1 MTTGERIKL
10 RRKELGLSAEYLA
23 DKLKVS
29 PATIYRYENGAIER
43 LRGDVLEPLSK
54 ILHTTPAYLMGWEV
68 QAITTPHTSLLDL
81 NHSLKWIKSPA

>member
-68 QAITTPHTSLLDL
+68 QDNTHSPHIPCLLYTSRCV
-81 NHSLKWIKSPA
+81 